1 MKHGTIWE
9 DRSPS
14 RATIYIMDYKKSG
27 VDIEAGDRFVDLIAP
42 AAKATYRKEV
52 MGGIGP
58 FAALFELDLKKY
70 KKPVLVSSTDGVGT
84 KLKLAIELKRYDTI
98 GQDLVAMC
106 VNDLICCGAEPLFFL
121 DYFAMG
127 KLLPEEHAPIIKGI
141 ARACKECDCSLI
153 GGETAEMP
161 GMYMKDDFDLAGFS
175 VGVVDKDKII
185 DGTKIKEGD
194 IIIGVASSGIHSNGY
209 SLVRKVIEDAKIQLS
224 PSPLPLSHQGRGN
237 SVADMLL
244 EPTKLYPNLVKNI
257 LHHNDGKHHIKG
269 IAHITGGGLEG
280 NVPRV
285 FPKSCAAELD
295 IDSWERPEVFNFL
308 QRLGSIPEN
317 EMRRVFNLGIG
328 LAIVV
333 SEESVERVMHDIK
346 GVGEKAWVIGKIVG
360 RKKNG
365 KEVIF
370 V

>member
-1 MKHGTIWE
+1 
-9 DRSPS
+9 
-14 RATIYIMDYKKSG
+14 MDYKKAG
-27 VDIEAGDRFVDLIAP
+27 VDIDAGDRFVDIIAP

-70 KKPVLVSSTDGVGT
+70 KRPVLVSSTDGVGT

-127 KLLPEEHAPIIKGI
+127 RLLPEEHAPVIKGI
-141 ARACKECDCSLI
+141 ARACKECGCSLI

-161 GMYMKDDFDLAGFS
+161 GMYMKDDFDLAGFA
-175 VGVVDKDKII
+175 VGVVEKDKII
-185 DGTKIKEGD
+185 NGTMTEAGD
-194 IIIGVASSGIHSNGY
+194 VIIGIASSGVHSNGY
-209 SLVRKVIEDAKIQLS
+209 SLVRRVIEDAKVELA
-224 PSPLPLSHQGRGN
+224 
-237 SVADMLL
+237 SVADMFLA
-244 EPTKLYPNLVKNI
+244 PTKLYPSLVRG
-257 LHHNDGKHHIKG
+257 LLQKHGGGIKG

-280 NVPRV
+280 NIPRV
-285 FPKSCAAELD
+285 LPETFAAELD
-295 IDSWERPEVFNFL
+295 AGSWERPEVFGFL
-308 QRLGSIPEN
+308 QRHGNIQED

-333 SEESVERVMHDIK
+333 SKGSAEHVMRDIK
-346 GVGEKAWVIGKIVG
+346 DTGEKAWVIGKIIK
-360 RKKNG
+360 RKREN
-365 KEVIF
+365 E
-370 V
+370 